1 MRRRHTRQTDPV
13 LAGKTTQRAIRL
25 PEVQVEAVRGAIAS
39 GLPDIH
45 NVTDAVT
52 DALWLWLYENER
64 SNGSLPEGHTTVAL
78 PRVKNEPEM
87 IQTVSEPESIPEPT
101 EADHAYQGTSE
112 RPKWA
117 DVDMAA
123 LDGDG

>member
-1 MRRRHTRQTDPV
+1 MRRRHTRATDPV

-64 SNGSLPEGHTTVAL
+64 ANGNAADVPTLTAISATLDARQAL
-78 PRVKNEPEM
+78 
-87 IQTVSEPESIPEPT
+87 SEPESIPEPT

>member
-1 MRRRHTRQTDPV
+1 MRRRHTRATDPV

-52 DALWLWLYENER
+52 DALWLWLYENKR
-64 SNGSLPEGHTTVAL
+64 SNGWMPPAGQAEPQTPT
-78 PRVKNEPEM
+78 EPE
-87 IQTVSEPESIPEPT
+87 SEPESIPEPT